1 MIIIVLTLAPARLR
15 GDLTR
20 WLMEITPC
28 VYVGKV
34 SARVRDRLWER
45 ITDEIGDGKAVMI
58 HPSNNEQGYKIKTY
72 NSEWSTRDYDGL
84 TLMVKPRRIENKEE
98 GRTGWSDAARWRRF
112 LSR

>member
-20 WLMEITPC
+20 WLMEVTPC

-45 ITDEIGDGKAVMI
+45 ITAEIGDGKAVMI
-58 HPSNNEQGYKIKTY
+58 RPSNNEQGYKIKTY

-84 TLMVKPRRIENKEE
+84 TLMVKPRRIENKDER
-98 GRTGWSDAARWRRF
+98 RTGWSDAARWRRF
-112 LSR
+112 SSR